1 MQQSTRKFQAIIGLG
16 NPGKRYLETRH
27 NAGFQVVDRLHQIY
41 DGLTWKKNNTA
52 WTSAVSLKGKF
63 VRLLKPATF
72 MNHSGLAV
80 SQFVMK
86 FLLDPT
92 ELIVIHDDLDIE
104 LERVKVKLGGG
115 HAGHKGVKS
124 IVEHLKTVDFARV
137 RVGIGRPEKENAID
151 FVFGNELHKC
161 FFVNSSVVY
170 NTIQRWQVFNKVIN
184 IFIFRNIR
192 HNCLM
197 LCVIHH

>member
-151 FVFGNELHKC
+151 FVLSSPQNEEEAGYRK
-161 FFVNSSVVY
+161 
-170 NTIQRWQVFNKVIN
+170 TIETAVAAVELIISENIQTAMGIFNRKYEN
-184 IFIFRNIR
+184 QDD
-192 HNCLM
+192 L
-197 LCVIHH
+197 

>member
-151 FVFGNELHKC
+151 FVLSSPQNEEEAGYRK
-161 FFVNSSVVY
+161 
-170 NTIQRWQVFNKVIN
+170 TIETAVAAVELIISEN
-184 IFIFRNIR
+184 IQTAMGIFKRKYENQDD
-192 HNCLM
+192 L
-197 LCVIHH
+197 